1 VRVLEVLDHVSIL
14 NSGDCGKSYRAFLKN
29 TQSQAACRTVCK
41 TGGYGFFGTVAYC
54 TDAGNGR
61 IWILDGVI
69 IDRDMKHTE

>member
-1 VRVLEVLDHVSIL
+1 MVD
-14 NSGDCGKSYRAFLKN
+14 
-29 TQSQAACRTVCK
+29 K

-54 TDAGNGR
+54 TDAGSGR